1 MRSPLLVTAVI
12 GALEYVAR
20 VFAAGFVLG
29 TVRELWVRP
38 SLGVRAAELLELPL
52 MLMAVVLAASAVDRR
67 WLTGCRANVRL
78 RVGILA
84 LALLLA
90 AEVGLG
96 MALRGLTARE
106 ALLDKDPVSG
116 TGYYLSLLVFAAM
129 PWYLGRRP
137 PVPAVPAPGAAP
149 PTGAGARR

>member
-1 MRSPLLVTAVI
+1 MSAVI
-12 GALEYVAR
+12 AAVEYVVR
-20 VFAAGFVLG
+20 VFAAGFALG
-29 TVRELWVRP
+29 IVRELWVRP
-38 SLGVRAAELLELPL
+38 RLGVRAAELLELPL
-52 MLMAVVLAASAVDRR
+52 MLVAVLLAARAVERR
-67 WLTGCRANVRL
+67 WMAGSRAGARL
-78 RVGILA
+78 GVGGLA

-116 TGYYLSLLVFAAM
+116 TAYYLSLLVFAAM

-137 PVPAVPAPGAAP
+137 PARAVPVPGAAP